1 MATYIN
7 TDEGNYTILYYT
19 ILYYT
24 ILYYTTLYYTIL
36 YYTILHYTI
45 LYLGCQNVKNTFI
58 VDSACNQ
65 SQSLSHSGLYRS
77 LTSSIKLIGMIGE
90 TTLANHLK

>member
-7 TDEGNYTILYYT
+7 TDEGNYTILYYV
-19 ILYYT
+19 YN
-24 ILYYTTLYYTIL
+24 
-36 YYTILHYTI
+36 TILHYTI

-65 SQSLSHSGLYRS
+65 SQSLSHSGLYRN